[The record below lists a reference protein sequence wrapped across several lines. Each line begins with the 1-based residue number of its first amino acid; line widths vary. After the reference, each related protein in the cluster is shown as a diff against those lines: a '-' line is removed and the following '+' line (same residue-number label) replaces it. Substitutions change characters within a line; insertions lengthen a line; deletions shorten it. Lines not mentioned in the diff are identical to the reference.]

1 VWKLKYHSACHV
13 ARTAKRTNGF
23 FFFRTLDIQR
33 PANIEILLKPKW
45 EK

>member
-1 VWKLKYHSACHV
+1 VEIEISFGVPV

-45 EK
+45 KK